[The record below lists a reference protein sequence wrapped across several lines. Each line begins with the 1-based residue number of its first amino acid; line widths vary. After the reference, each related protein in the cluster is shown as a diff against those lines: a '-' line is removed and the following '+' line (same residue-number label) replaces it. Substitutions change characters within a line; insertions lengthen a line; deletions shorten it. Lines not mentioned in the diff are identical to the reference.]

1 MKIINNI
8 QRVYEM
14 LNWENTDETQAEGF
28 RLAQDIKDLSLLIMP
43 PAPPS
48 VWEACA
54 QVLSE
59 KSDAALEP
67 YLNSLFEWL
76 YDYNWPGTRII
87 LDRLK
92 IFSGERMKKTFIKFY
107 TDAISMNNRDGLV
120 WLDIL
125 SELLDNESLKA
136 VLPKEIIEKL
146 QKHYKN
152 NSFWEDEFG
161 NILV

>member
-1 MKIINNI
+1 MNDIQNI
-8 QRVYEM
+8 YKM
-14 LNWENTDETQAEGF
+14 LNWENTAEVRAEGF
-28 RLAQDIKDLSLLIMP
+28 RLARKENNLSLLIMP

-59 KSDAALEP
+59 KTDAALEP

-107 TDAISMNNRDGLV
+107 TDAINMNNRDGLV

-161 NILV
+161 NILI

>member
-1 MKIINNI
+1 MNDIQNI
-8 QRVYEM
+8 YKM
-14 LNWENTDETQAEGF
+14 LNWENTAEVRAEGF
-28 RLAQDIKDLSLLIMP
+28 RLAQKENNLSLLIMP

-59 KSDAALEP
+59 KTDAALEP

-107 TDAISMNNRDGLV
+107 TDAINMNNRDGLV

-161 NILV
+161 NILI

>member
-1 MKIINNI
+1 MYDI
-8 QRVYEM
+8 QSIYKM
-14 LNWENTDETQAEGF
+14 LNWENIDEIRAEGF
-28 RLAQDIKDLSLLIMP
+28 RLARKEGDLSLLIMP

-59 KSDAALEP
+59 KSDVALEP

-76 YDYNWPGTRII
+76 YDLNWPGAHII

-92 IFSGERMKKTFIKFY
+92 IFSGEKMKKPFMDFFAHTNNQ
-107 TDAISMNNRDGLV
+107 DNRDGLV
-120 WLDIL
+120 WLDVL

-136 VLPKEIIEKL
+136 VLPKTIIEKL

-152 NSFWEDEFG
+152 NRFWESNQG
-161 NILV
+161 TVL